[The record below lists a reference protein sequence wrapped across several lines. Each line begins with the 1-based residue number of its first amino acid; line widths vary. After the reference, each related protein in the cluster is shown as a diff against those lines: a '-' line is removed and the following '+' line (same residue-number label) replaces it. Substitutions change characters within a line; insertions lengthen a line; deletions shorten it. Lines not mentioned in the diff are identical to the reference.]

1 MELRHNIEVC
11 VPSQKTSPP
20 LLLIVNT
27 IRRKASTLP
36 AHASAAPNV
45 VGRLAGKINGSAPAC
60 ICGTRSTQA
69 ACARHA
75 FTNGLQ
81 PSASSVAAGRR
92 IRSGTRNELLIPRS
106 GTSSE
111 SEARLRSRLG
121 SKLRTATQ
129 PKPRAL
135 REPFVVPSIGSRDVA
150 CAEWPNIR
158 RFEHFL

>member
-1 MELRHNIEVC
+1 MCALTEDKPAVVIDREHDQEKGLDPSGPRIRCPKCGWSPRREDKWFCACGVRMEHLRYGRDLPG
-11 VPSQKTSPP
+11 VPPHVEFK
-20 LLLIVNT
+20 
-27 IRRKASTLP
+27 R
-36 AHASAAPNV
+36 
-45 VGRLAGKINGSAPAC
+45 
-60 ICGTRSTQA
+60 
-69 ACARHA
+69 
-75 FTNGLQ
+75 
-81 PSASSVAAGRR
+81 SASSVAAGRR

-135 REPFVVPSIGSRDVA
+135 REHFVVPSIGSRDVA